1 MRSPA
6 PHRKSLFG
14 IFAVLLLGLTPV
26 LATTRTDEVHLR
38 NGDRLTGDIKNLYR
52 GLLSVKTRAT
62 DTINVKWIDVVR
74 VVSNQTYEVETKDGR
89 VFFGTLD
96 GPDEG
101 DDLHVVGDFETITLP
116 HLDVTKIT
124 KIKTTFLDRLDG
136 SVGLG
141 FNFNQASD
149 VTQLSFNATVGYR
162 TRRDM
167 TRFSYGTLFTQQ
179 SARDDSLRQDL
190 AGTYQYFLKQKRFVI
205 GSLALQQN
213 DELGIDLRVLPSA
226 AFGWHLIQSNRANLD
241 IAVGLAGNRELVV
254 GSNDPQ
260 DSLEGLIYTGYSLFR
275 HENPKLDLNI
285 ELSIY
290 PSLTEER
297 FRSDLNIKLRQEIVT
312 DLFVDLTFW
321 ETFDSNP
328 PDLATARSD
337 LAIILSLSYTF

>member
-1 MRSPA
+1 MRSLQR
-6 PHRKSLFG
+6 HRRSQFG
-14 IFAVLLLGLTPV
+14 LVAVLMFGFAPA

-38 NGDRLTGDIKNLYR
+38 NGDRLTGDVRSLYR

-62 DTINVKWIDVVR
+62 DTINVKWVDVRR
-74 VVSNQTYEVETKDGR
+74 VVSTQNYEVETKDGR

-101 DDLHVVGDFETITLP
+101 DDLHVVGDFETITLA
-116 HLDVTKIT
+116 HLEVTKIT
-124 KIKTTFLDRLDG
+124 KIKTNFWDRLDG

-141 FNFNQASD
+141 FNFTQASD
-149 VTQLSFNATVGYR
+149 VTQLSFNANVGYR

-167 TRFSYGTLFTQQ
+167 TRFSYDTLFTRQ
-179 SARDDSLRQDL
+179 SAKDDSLRQDL
-190 AGTYQYFLKQKRFVI
+190 MGSYQYFLKHKRFFI

-213 DELGIDLRVLPSA
+213 DELGIDLRTLPSA

-241 IAVGLAGNRELVV
+241 LAFGLAGNRELIRGV
-254 GSNDPQ
+254 NDIQ
-260 DSLEGLIYTGYSLFR
+260 SSLEGLFFLGYSLFR
-275 HENPKLDLNI
+275 HTNPKLDLSI
-285 ELSIY
+285 ELSTY

-297 FRSDLNIKLRQEIVT
+297 VRSDLNIKLRQEIVT

-328 PDLATARSD
+328 PDTAFARSD
-337 LAIILSLSYTF
+337 LAVILSLSYSY